1 MSCEWGA
8 YLGWLIAGWFVAEQ
22 WKTKRKL
29 QQVTRH
35 MILKYKNYTAKVALQ
50 ESGILYGT
58 VLNLGNDVVTFQT
71 TNPEELQQEFEI
83 SINDYLAFCEAEK
96 QLPVS
101 REN

>member
-1 MSCEWGA
+1 MSCEWSA

-35 MILKYKNYTAKVALQ
+35 MILKYKNYTAKVVLQ

-71 TNPEELQQEFEI
+71 TDPEMLQQEFEI
-83 SINDYLAFCEAEK
+83 SLNDYLAFCEAES
-96 QLPVS
+96 QLPGPKG
-101 REN
+101 